1 MYNNIISGILLRI
14 GGNTMDNVIDII
26 NCIILILVKNVLD
39 TEYDVMYNNIISG
52 ILLRIGGNTMDNVID
67 IINCIILIL
76 VKNVLDTEYL
86 KPL

>member
-1 MYNNIISGILLRI
+1 L
-14 GGNTMDNVIDII
+14 DP
-26 NCIILILVKNVLD
+26 VLQG
-39 TEYDVMYNNIISG
+39 TLPSSRYDVMYNNIISG
-52 ILLRIGGNTMDNVID
+52 ILLKIGGNTMDNVID

>member
-1 MYNNIISGILLRI
+1 
-14 GGNTMDNVIDII
+14 
-26 NCIILILVKNVLD
+26 
-39 TEYDVMYNNIISG
+39 
-52 ILLRIGGNTMDNVID
+52 MDNVID

>member
-1 MYNNIISGILLRI
+1 L
-14 GGNTMDNVIDII
+14 DP
-26 NCIILILVKNVLD
+26 VLQG
-39 TEYDVMYNNIISG
+39 TLPSSRYDVMYNNIISG

>member
-1 MYNNIISGILLRI
+1 MPQIFRVGPYSIYFWSNENNPLEPIHVHIA
-14 GGNTMDNVIDII
+14 
-26 NCIILILVKNVLD
+26 
-39 TEYDVMYNNIISG
+39 E
-52 ILLRIGGNTMDNVID
+52 GNTMDNVID